1 MLKGSRRCL
10 SFMLEKEVGTA
21 FEVPIGP
28 QHPALKEPI
37 LLLFKVD
44 GDIVVDVWPRI
55 HTHRGIEKATESR
68 NYIQNIYLCER
79 VCGICSFIHTLVYTQ
94 GVEKLLDIEAP
105 PRAQYIRV
113 IVSELERIHSHTLWL
128 GVAAHE
134 LGFDTLFYY
143 VWRDREVV
151 MDLLELISGNRVNYA
166 ISTIG
171 GVRRDISPEVADK
184 IRKGLDILEKRMDV
198 YKGVVEKEPTLRERV
213 VDVGKLSPQDAITLC
228 AVGPTLRMTGVKRD
242 VRADD
247 PYQAYDEI
255 PFNVIT
261 YPTGDVLSQIIVRV
275 GEVYE
280 AINIIR
286 YALDHMPS
294 GPIKVKVPWYIP
306 PNEVISRGEAPRG
319 ELFYYLKSNGTE
331 KPERVKIR
339 TPTLAN
345 IPSVCKML
353 IGCHVADIPII
364 FAGIDPC
371 LSCTARFAF
380 IDEKK
385 NKSWIWNNEELR
397 RYSLKWYGKA

>member
-1 MLKGSRRCL
+1 MGETPES
-10 SFMLEKEVGTA
+10 V
-21 FEVPIGP
+21 FEIPVGP

-37 LLLFKVD
+37 LLMFKVD
-44 GDIVVDVWPRI
+44 GDTIVDVWPRI

-79 VCGICSFIHTLVYTQ
+79 ICGICSFIHTLVYTQ
-94 GVEKLLDIEAP
+94 GVEQLLGIEAP
-105 PRAQYIRV
+105 PRAKYIRV
-113 IVSELERIHSHTLWL
+113 IVSELERIHSHLLWL

-166 ISTIG
+166 MSTVG
-171 GVRRDISPEVADK
+171 GVRRDISSETADK
-184 IRKGLDILEKRMDV
+184 IKKGMD
-198 YKGVVEKEPTLRERV
+198 VVEKRLNVYRDVVAKEKTIHKRV
-213 VDVGKLSPQDAITLC
+213 VDVGKLSPSDAIALC

-255 PFNVIT
+255 PFNVVT
-261 YPTGDVLSQIIVRV
+261 YPTGDVLAQILVRV

-286 YALDHMPS
+286 YAVDHMPN
-294 GPIKVKVPWYIP
+294 GPIKVKVPWAVP
-306 PNEVISRGEAPRG
+306 PNETISRGEAPRG
-319 ELFYYLKSNGTE
+319 ELFYYMKSNGTE

-345 IPSVCKML
+345 IPAVCKML
-353 IGCHVADIPII
+353 IGYHVADIPII
-364 FAGIDPC
+364 FASIDPC
-371 LSCTARFAF
+371 LSCTGRFAF
-380 IDEKK
+380 VDESKGK
-385 NKSWIWNNEELR
+385 RWIWSSEELR
-397 RYSLKWYGKA
+397 LYGIKHYEGR